1 MKSDHAFLKPTS
13 KKITILYL
21 KTIETLLNL
30 SKKTKFLSF
39 LKTRQ
44 YCVKLTLQSNITR
57 IFFHRL
63 GVADIGVMK
72 QIFIAED
79 YKLSRLRRFNQ
90 ITQTYNNM
98 VADGKTPFI
107 IDAGSNIGA
116 SAVYFALNFPKA
128 RIICFEPDLENFKL
142 IQKNTHGL
150 NVDLRQQAIG
160 SDNGRVELLDV
171 GANEWGYR
179 TLASEDGLHIL
190 SAMND
195 VVNEQ
200 ISQNLTPFIVKIDIE
215 GGEANLFEK
224 NIDWIDLF
232 PLLIIELHDWML
244 PEKGSSI
251 SFLDCIGKFKRDFVH
266 IGENIFSI
274 KN

>member
-1 MKSDHAFLKPTS
+1 MKSDHAFLKLTS

-39 LKTRQ
+39 LKARQ

-63 GVADIGVMK
+63 SVADIGVIK

-79 YKLSRLRRFNQ
+79 YNLSRLRRFNQ
-90 ITQTYNNM
+90 ITNTYNAM
-98 VADGKTPFI
+98 VAQGKTPFI
-107 IDAGSNIGA
+107 IDAGANIGA
-116 SAVYFALNFPKA
+116 SIVYFAMQFPKA
-128 RIICFEPDLENFKL
+128 KIICFEPDLENFKL
-142 IQKNTHGL
+142 IQKNTYGL

-160 SDNGRVELLDV
+160 SYNGRVELLDV

-179 TLASEDGLHIL
+179 TLASTSGSHSLCAI
-190 SAMND
+190 ND
-195 VVNEQ
+195 IVNEQ
-200 ISQNLTPFIVKIDIE
+200 ISKKLTPFIVKIDIE

-224 NIDWIDLF
+224 NTNWIDLF

-244 PEKGSSI
+244 PSQASSA
-251 SFLDCIGKFKRDFVH
+251 SFLNCIGKFKRDFVH

>member
-1 MKSDHAFLKPTS
+1 MKTDHTFLKPLS
-13 KKITILYL
+13 KKIIIFYL
-21 KTIETLLNL
+21 KTLKVLLTL
-30 SKKTKFLSF
+30 SKKVKFLSF
-39 LKTRQ
+39 VRSRQ
-44 YCVKLTLQSNITR
+44 YRIKLELQSNISR
-57 IFFHRL
+57 DFFHRL

-90 ITQTYNNM
+90 ITNTYNAM
-98 VADGKTPFI
+98 VAQGKTPFI
-107 IDAGSNIGA
+107 IDAGANIGA
-116 SAVYFALNFPKA
+116 SIVYFAMQFPKA
-128 RIICFEPDLENFKL
+128 KIICFEPDLENFKL
-142 IQKNTHGL
+142 IQKNTYGL

-179 TLASEDGLHIL
+179 TLASTSGSHIL

-200 ISQNLTPFIVKIDIE
+200 ISQNLTPFIIKIDIE

-224 NIDWIDLF
+224 NTNWIDLF

-244 PEKGSSI
+244 PGKGSSI